1 MYRFHIIKVTKNQLL
16 VMLHNTHTHVLE
28 EAMEKNKVAVTLGPG
43 NIVIQDMP
51 YPKLQKG
58 GAILRN
64 KLCGVCG
71 TDKLTYYIPRRNH
84 SVCRHKLWRF
94 FTSLADV
101 TIGSFGSHSPMREI

>member
-1 MYRFHIIKVTKNQLL
+1 
-16 VMLHNTHTHVLE
+16 MLHKTHTHVLE

-71 TDKLTYYIPRRNH
+71 TDKHTYRGETTQLQAQI
-84 SVCRHKLWRF
+84 
-94 FTSLADV
+94 
-101 TIGSFGSHSPMREI
+101 